1 MKLQYDRAAN
11 VWTEALPV
19 GNGRL
24 GAMIYGGVEQEELQL
39 NEDTLWSGYPSD
51 GTNPRALEVLPEV
64 RRLIAEGRYV
74 EADKLCKEMMGP
86 YTQSYLP
93 LGHLRLTFEHG
104 HCWTSYERSL
114 DLEDGI
120 AHVRYSIGSVVYT
133 RETFASHPDGVI
145 AMRLEVSEPG
155 RLCFHARLDSLLRYE
170 TKRDGD
176 RYVIA
181 GVAPEH
187 VAPSY
192 YSVDQPIVYAEDP
205 ASSRAMAWEGGL
217 SVSLGDG
224 GGRWSIDSNGL
235 HVSGATTVTLYWS
248 AATSFERFDRK
259 PGSDGR
265 SPGPIV
271 AAALEAA
278 AVLTYEELRA
288 RHIADYHTL
297 YNRVELKLGA
307 AAAPVDMATDQRI
320 AEYGAT
326 DPALVELLFQYGR
339 YLMIASSREGTQAA
353 NLQGIWNKE
362 TRPPWS
368 SNYTININTEMNYW
382 PAESCNL
389 AECHEP
395 LLSFVSN
402 LALNGTRTA
411 AVNYGARG
419 WTAHHNSDIWGGADP
434 VGDYGHGDA
443 IWVSWPMGGAWLT
456 QHLWEHYAY
465 GRDEVY
471 LREKAYPIMKGA
483 ALFCMDWLI
492 DNGEGR
498 LITSPSTSPEHKF
511 RTGDGLAGV
520 SAASAMDLEIIWDLF
535 TNCQE
540 AAAALGA
547 DEKFIAQL
555 ADAKERM
562 MPLQIGRHGQ
572 LQEWT
577 SGDFEDEDVHH
588 RHVSHLFG
596 VYPGR
601 QLTERAEPELYEAA
615 KRSLERRGDEGTGW
629 SLGWKISL
637 WARFGDG
644 DRALQLISN
653 LLTIVRENDPLR
665 YHGGGI
671 YPNLFDAHPPFQI
684 DGNFAATA
692 GIAEMLLQSHEG
704 SIQLLPALPSAWA
717 AGSVRGLRA
726 RGGFEVS
733 LQWANG
739 AWTEA
744 EIVSVSGELCVV
756 ALPANEAEAALTILA
771 VTGKDGEV
779 ETRVVGGGC
788 IEFNTVAGERYVLKR
803 K

>member
-1 MKLQYDRAAN
+1 MKLHYDRAAN

-39 NEDTLWSGYPSD
+39 NEDTLWSGYPAD
-51 GTNPRALEVLPEV
+51 GTNPHAHEVLPEV
-64 RRLIAEGRYV
+64 RKLIEEGRYA
-74 EADKLCKEMMGP
+74 EADKLSKEMMGP

-114 DLEDGI
+114 DLEEGI
-120 AHVRYSIGSVVYT
+120 AQVRYSIGSVDYT
-133 RETFASHPDGVI
+133 RETFASYPDGVI
-145 AMRLEVSEPG
+145 VMRLEVSEPG
-155 RLCFHARLDSLLRYE
+155 RLSFHAQLDSLLRFE

-176 RYVIA
+176 RYVMR

-192 YSVDQPIVYAEDP
+192 YPVDHPIVYAEDP
-205 ASSRAMAWEGGL
+205 ASSRAVAWEGGL
-217 SVSLGDG
+217 SVSLGNG
-224 GGRWSIDSNGL
+224 GGRWSIDQNGL
-235 HVSGATTVTLYWS
+235 RVIGATTVMLYWS
-248 AATSFERFDRK
+248 AATSFERFDLV
-259 PGSDGR
+259 PGSGSR
-265 SPGPIV
+265 QPGPTV

-278 AVLTYEELRA
+278 AAMPYEELRA
-288 RHIADYHTL
+288 RHVADYQSL
-297 YNRVELKLGA
+297 FGRVELKLGPS
-307 AAAPVDMATDQRI
+307 AAPIGMPTDKRVT
-320 AEYGAT
+320 EYGAE
-326 DPALVELLFQYGR
+326 DPTLVELLFQYGR
-339 YLMIASSREGTQAA
+339 YLMIASSREGTQPA

-368 SNYTININTEMNYW
+368 SNYTLNINAEMNYW

-395 LLSFVSN
+395 LLTFVSN
-402 LALNGTRTA
+402 LAVNGARTA
-411 AVNYGARG
+411 SVNYGARG
-419 WTAHHNSDIWGGADP
+419 WTAHHNSDIWAGADP
-434 VGDYGHGDA
+434 VGDYGHGDP
-443 IWVSWPMGGAWLT
+443 IWVSWPMGGAWLS

-465 GRDEVY
+465 GRDEAY

-483 ALFCMDWLI
+483 ALFCLDWLI

-498 LITSPSTSPEHKF
+498 LVTSPSTSPEHKF
-511 RTGDGLAGV
+511 HTTDGLAAV
-520 SAASAMDLEIIWDLF
+520 SAGAAMDLEIIWDLF

-540 AAAALGA
+540 AAAVLGGDDA
-547 DEKFIAQL
+547 FSSQL
-555 ADAKERM
+555 AEAKEQM

-596 VYPGR
+596 VFPGR
-601 QLTERAEPELYEAA
+601 QLTERTATELFCAA
-615 KRSLERRGDEGTGW
+615 KRSLERRGDDGTGW

-644 DRALQLISN
+644 DRALKLISN
-653 LLTIVRENDPLR
+653 LLTVVRENDPNGH
-665 YHGGGI
+665 HGGGV

-692 GIAEMLLQSHEG
+692 GIAEMLLQSHQG
-704 SIQLLPALPSAWA
+704 ALQLLPALPSTWTS
-717 AGSVRGLRA
+717 GSVRGLRA

-733 LQWANG
+733 LQWHDG
-739 AWTEA
+739 AWTEI
-744 EIVSVSGELCVV
+744 EVVSVSGEDCVI
-756 ALPANEAEAALTILA
+756 ALNADDVTPALSVQVSGN
-771 VTGKDGEV
+771 DGEV
-779 ETRVVGGGC
+779 AIRVVAEDR
-788 IEFNTVAGERYVLKR
+788 ISFDTVAGERYVLQR